1 VIDDR
6 DLEDRL
12 RRTLRYV
19 ASLPLGELDTAVQP
33 MPTSRAA
40 RSHALW
46 RRAAIVLTS
55 IAVVIAAVVA
65 SLEISHR
72 GPTRPAPAVP
82 VPADVTGVPQ
92 VLKVEASIP
101 LSDFGFT
108 PAQVVAGSEHTF
120 GLGSLQF
127 STVYENETSSV
138 KADSGYQANLNIT
151 TPGVGGTAC
160 GVPFTPSRYPLP
172 GVCNVH
178 DEPRQGDQLVVWI
191 GLPAG
196 TAFVTYTYRGGTYWE
211 RSQSGVAAF
220 VAPQQAVELGTTN
233 ESLTSLERRR
243 ALPEMDA
250 YDVAG
255 RLLMR
260 YFVYAPGGV
269 TVYPNQ

>member
-6 DLEDRL
+6 NLEDRL
-12 RRTLRYV
+12 RRALGYV
-19 ASLPLGELDTAVQP
+19 ASLPVGELDAAVRP
-33 MPTSRAA
+33 IRAGRAA

-46 RRAAIVLTS
+46 PRAAIVLTS
-55 IAVVIAAVVA
+55 TAVVA
-65 SLEISHR
+65 AAIVAGLEAR
-72 GPTRPAPAVP
+72 GPTPSPPAVP
-82 VPADVTGVPQ
+82 VPADVTGLPQ
-92 VLKVEASIP
+92 ILKVETSIP
-101 LSDFGFT
+101 LSDFGYS

-138 KADSGYQANLNIT
+138 PADSGYQANLNIT

-160 GVPFTPSRYPLP
+160 GVPFTPSRQPLP
-172 GVCNVH
+172 GVCNVD
-178 DEPRQGDQLVVWI
+178 DEPSPGDQLVVWI

-196 TAFVTYTYRGGTYWE
+196 AAFVTYTYRADTSWE
-211 RSQSGVAAF
+211 RPQWGVAAF

-233 ESLTSLERRR
+233 ESLTSLERRH

-250 YDVAG
+250 YDAAG